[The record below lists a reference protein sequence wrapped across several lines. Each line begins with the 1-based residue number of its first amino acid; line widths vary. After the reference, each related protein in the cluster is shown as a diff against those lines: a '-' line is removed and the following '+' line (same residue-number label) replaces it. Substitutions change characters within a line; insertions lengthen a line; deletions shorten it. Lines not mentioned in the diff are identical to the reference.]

1 MDFKSVLLISAHP
14 DDAEIGAGGT
24 IAFLSSRGSK
34 IEHLIFSKC
43 KKSLPPGYTQDQLL
57 DECRAA
63 DKKLGIRE
71 TNFLDF
77 PVREFSEYR
86 QEILDTLWQKRH
98 QKYDLLLCP
107 WPYDTHQD
115 HQQLA
120 NEVVRAWKR
129 ALPTILFYEIPSNC
143 MGFAPNYFFILSDK
157 EVETKLAALNE
168 YQSQVV
174 RTPEYFSLEK
184 FRSVLIYTGM
194 LVGERYAE
202 GFVMH
207 SSTIR

>member
-1 MDFKSVLLISAHP
+1 MNFKNVLLISAHP

-24 IAFLSSRGSK
+24 IAFLSSRGAQ
-34 IEHLIFSKC
+34 IDHLVFSKC
-43 KKSLPPGYTQDQLL
+43 EKTLPAGYTIDQLL

-63 DKKLGIRE
+63 DKILGIRK
-71 TNFLDF
+71 TDILDF
-77 PVREFSEYR
+77 PVRKFNEHR
-86 QEILDTLWQKRH
+86 QEILDILWQKRQ

-107 WPYDTHQD
+107 WPFDTHQD
-115 HQQLA
+115 HKQLA
-120 NEVVRAWKR
+120 SEVVRAWKR
-129 ALPTILFYEIPSNC
+129 ALPTILFYEIPANC

-157 EVETKLAALNE
+157 EVDTKLAALNE
-168 YQSQVV
+168 YQSQVE

-184 FRSVLIYTGM
+184 FRSVLLYTGM